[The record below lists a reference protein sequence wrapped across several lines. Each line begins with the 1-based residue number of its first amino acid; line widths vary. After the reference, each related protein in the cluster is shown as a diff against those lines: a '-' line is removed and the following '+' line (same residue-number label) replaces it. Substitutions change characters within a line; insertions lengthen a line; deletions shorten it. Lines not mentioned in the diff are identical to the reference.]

1 MYGKRNEKKKFINK
15 LLINFKLL
23 KKVNLCVVCRVVI
36 IVNSIMLKYIYY
48 DGKLSYIVRVC
59 IMFKICF

>member
-1 MYGKRNEKKKFINK
+1 MVREMKKKFINK

>member
-1 MYGKRNEKKKFINK
+1 MYGKRNEKKNIKK

-23 KKVNLCVVCRVVI
+23 KKVNLCVVVI
-36 IVNSIMLKYIYY
+36 IVNGIMLKYIYY